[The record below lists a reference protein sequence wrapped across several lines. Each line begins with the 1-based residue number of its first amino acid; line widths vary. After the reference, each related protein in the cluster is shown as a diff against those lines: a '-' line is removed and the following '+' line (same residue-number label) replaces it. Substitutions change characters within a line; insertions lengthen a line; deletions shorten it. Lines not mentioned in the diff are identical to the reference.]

1 MIFSL
6 QTHPTIYSEYLKR
19 KKEAEQIRKSQS
31 KSTSSN
37 TAIREKRLKV
47 QQAKLNFPKIQ
58 PLTDKEQK
66 KIDSLVLNYIISEAR
81 PLQTVESI
89 TFQAMVNGLNPHAKI
104 MGVKKLKK
112 LIQCKIESFHTDLIK
127 KLDSVKHVCLAIDM
141 WSTLKRSFMGVTCH
155 WIDETTYERR
165 SAALAC
171 KRFKCW

>member
-6 QTHPTIYSEYLKR
+6 QTHPFKYSEYLNR

-171 KRFKCW
+171 KRFKGW